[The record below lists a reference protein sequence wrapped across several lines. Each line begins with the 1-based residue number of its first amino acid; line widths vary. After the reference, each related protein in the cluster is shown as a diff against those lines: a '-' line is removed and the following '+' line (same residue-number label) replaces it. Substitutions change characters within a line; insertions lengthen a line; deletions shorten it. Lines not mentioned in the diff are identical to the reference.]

1 MVRSGWGV
9 WGHRHFTVLYFSLLF
24 GDFTMKDFTFTENK
38 AIKEM
43 GTQRKQTLR
52 QQSGE
57 WGSKRRG
64 LAVSLH

>member
-1 MVRSGWGV
+1 MN
-9 WGHRHFTVLYFSLLF
+9 
-24 GDFTMKDFTFTENK
+24 DFTFTKNK

-43 GTQRKQTLR
+43 GTQRKQALR
-52 QQSGE
+52 QQCWE

>member
-1 MVRSGWGV
+1 
-9 WGHRHFTVLYFSLLF
+9 
-24 GDFTMKDFTFTENK
+24 MKDFTFTENK

-43 GTQRKQTLR
+43 GTQRKQTLG

-57 WGSKRRG
+57 WGSKRGG